1 MTDCCILVHLLCVM
15 DTKQLI
21 SFVSVLFV
29 LATTVST
36 RMLLHTECS
45 NYIYYKF
52 KFTFTQRKVMEN
64 NFPLSAQIGIFPE
77 RLKEEAGIIYVL
89 VCVVSRL
96 IILIATTTS
105 YFVYYI

>member
-1 MTDCCILVHLLCVM
+1 
-15 DTKQLI
+15 
-21 SFVSVLFV
+21 
-29 LATTVST
+29 
-36 RMLLHTECS
+36 
-45 NYIYYKF
+45 
-52 KFTFTQRKVMEN
+52 MEN